1 MDIQQAIENFL
12 QHALFEKGL
21 QIQTI
26 KDYKEDFKCFLRYFP
41 YIEKTDDLTEDD
53 IGNFAYKQG
62 LDELKSSSISRR
74 LSTIKTFYLFLES
87 ENIITN
93 IVHEVIMPKKERHI
107 PSILTIEEVE
117 RLLEAPNLN
126 SKSGIRDKAMLE
138 VMYGCGLRVG
148 ELVNLVKKSVNYSE
162 RIITLIGKGA
172 KERSVP
178 INEYAICFLDR
189 YIVEVRDKI
198 PNSLSNDYIFINMRG
213 KRISRQ
219 YFCNQ
224 VKKYAK
230 DTHIEKEIS
239 PHTLRHSFATH
250 FLENGANLRTVQRI
264 LGHTNAETTQIYTH
278 IDRDYIKQVHKE
290 FHPRGK

>member
-26 KDYKEDFKCFLRYFP
+26 KDYKEDFKCFLKYFS
-41 YIEKTDDLTEDD
+41 YIKTTDDLTEDD
-53 IGNFAYKQG
+53 IENFAYKQG

-87 ENIITN
+87 ENIKTN

-107 PSILTIEEVE
+107 PNILTLEEVE
-117 RLLEAPNLN
+117 RLLQAPNLN

-138 VMYGCGLRVG
+138 IMYGCGLRVG
-148 ELVNLVKKSVNYSE
+148 ELVNLVKKSVNYNE

-178 INEYAICFLDR
+178 INEYAICFLDK

-230 DTHIEKEIS
+230 NADIEKEIS

-278 IDRDYIKQVHKE
+278 LSNKTIHNAYDLYWKRK
-290 FHPRGK
+290 